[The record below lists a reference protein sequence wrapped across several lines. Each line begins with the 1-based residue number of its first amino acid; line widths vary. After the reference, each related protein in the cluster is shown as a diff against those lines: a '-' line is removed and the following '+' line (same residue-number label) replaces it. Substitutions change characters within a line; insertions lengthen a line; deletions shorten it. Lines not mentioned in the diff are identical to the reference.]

1 MDLMDL
7 LKATGGGD
15 SLGQLAKT
23 VGLGSS
29 DTSSLVKA
37 LAPALMRG
45 MQKNTAD
52 DSGVAGLRRA
62 LESGGHDRYIDKP
75 ELLASKATRRDGNNI
90 LGHIFGSKDVSRNV
104 AAAASQDTGIDASL
118 IKKALPLLATLAMG
132 AMSKKT
138 SSGRD
143 LGTSASAGGLGPLG
157 DLIGGLG
164 GGRGAQRDDG
174 VGLDDILGMA
184 KKFF

>member
-15 SLGQLAKT
+15 SVSQLASA

-29 DTSSLVKA
+29 DTSSLVKS

-45 MQKNTAD
+45 LQKNTESD
-52 DSGVAGLRRA
+52 DGLAGLRKA
-62 LESGGHDRYIDKP
+62 LETGGHDRYIDDP
-75 ELLASKATRRDGNNI
+75 SLIASAETRTDGNNI

-104 AAAASQDTGIDASL
+104 AAAAAKDTGLDAGL
-118 IKKALPLLATLAMG
+118 IKKALPLLASLAMG

-138 SSGRD
+138 SGGRD
-143 LGTSASAGGLGPLG
+143 IAPSVKSGGLGDLLG
-157 DLIGGLG
+157 KVSGSG
-164 GGRGAQRDDG
+164 
-174 VGLDDILGMA
+174 GLDDILGMA
-184 KKFF
+184 RKFF

>member
-15 SLGQLAKT
+15 SVGQLASA

-29 DTSSLVKA
+29 DTSKLVKS

-45 MQKNTAD
+45 LQKNTTSD
-52 DSGVAGLRRA
+52 DGLAGLRSA
-62 LESGGHDRYIDKP
+62 LETGGHDRYIDDP
-75 ELLASKATRRDGNNI
+75 SLVGAAETRADGNNI

-104 AAAASQDTGIDASL
+104 AAAASKDTGIDASL
-118 IKKALPLLATLAMG
+118 IKKALPLLASLAMG

-138 SSGRD
+138 SGGRD
-143 LGTSASAGGLGPLG
+143 IAPSVESGGLG
-157 DLIGGLG
+157 DLLSKVSGSG
-164 GGRGAQRDDG
+164 
-174 VGLDDILGMA
+174 GLDDILGMA
-184 KKFF
+184 RKFF

>member
-15 SLGQLAKT
+15 SVGQLASA

-29 DTSSLVKA
+29 DTSKLVES

-45 MQKNTAD
+45 LQKNSGTD
-52 DSGVAGLRRA
+52 DGLAGLRSA
-62 LESGGHDRYIDKP
+62 LESGGHDRYIDDP
-75 ELLASKATRRDGNNI
+75 SLMGAAETRADGNNI

-104 AAAASQDTGIDASL
+104 AAAASEDTGIDAGL
-118 IKKALPLLATLAMG
+118 IKKALPLLASLAMG
-132 AMSKKT
+132 AMSKK
-138 SSGRD
+138 SSGGRD
-143 LGTSASAGGLGPLG
+143 IGTSAQSGGLGPLG
-157 DLIGGLG
+157 DILG
-164 GGRGAQRDDG
+164 MASGKG
-174 VGLDDILGMA
+174 GLDDILGMA

>member
-15 SLGQLAKT
+15 SIGALAKT

-29 DTSSLVKA
+29 DTSKLVES

-45 MQKNTAD
+45 VQKNTAD
-52 DSGVAGLRRA
+52 DNGLAGLRRA
-62 LESGGHDRYIDKP
+62 LESGGHDRYIDNP
-75 ELLASKATRRDGNNI
+75 DLMGADTTRADGNNI

-104 AAAASQDTGIDASL
+104 AAAAAKDTGIDAGL
-118 IKKALPLLATLAMG
+118 IKKALPLLASLAMG

-138 SSGRD
+138 AGGREV
-143 LGTSASAGGLGPLG
+143 GKSRESGGLGPLG
-157 DLIGGLG
+157 DLIGGLSG
-164 GGRGAQRDDG
+164 KG
-174 VGLDDILGMA
+174 GLDDILGMA

>member
-7 LKATGGGD
+7 LETTGGGS

-23 VGLGSS
+23 VGLGSN
-29 DTSSLVKA
+29 DTSNLVKA

-52 DSGVAGLRRA
+52 DAGLAGLRNA
-62 LESGGHDRYIDKP
+62 LQTGGHDRYIERP
-75 ELLASKATRRDGNNI
+75 ELLAEDATRRDGNNI

-104 AAAASQDTGIDASL
+104 AAAASKETGVDAGM
-118 IKKALPLLATLAMG
+118 IKKMLPLLATLAMG

-138 SSGRD
+138 SAGRD
-143 LGTSASAGGLGPLG
+143 IGPSVSKGGLGPLG
-157 DLIGGLG
+157 DLLNMGGKSSG
-164 GGRGAQRDDG
+164 
-174 VGLDDILGMA
+174 GLDDILGMA
-184 KKFF
+184 RKFF